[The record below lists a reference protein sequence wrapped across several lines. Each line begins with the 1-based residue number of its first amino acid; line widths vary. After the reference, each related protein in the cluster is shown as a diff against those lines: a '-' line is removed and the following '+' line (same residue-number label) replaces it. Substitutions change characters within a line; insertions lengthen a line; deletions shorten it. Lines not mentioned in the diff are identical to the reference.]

1 MTLFR
6 CNPSFL
12 SNAKQDDDDD
22 DDDDDDHQKLA

>member
-22 DDDDDDHQKLA
+22 DDDDDHQKLA